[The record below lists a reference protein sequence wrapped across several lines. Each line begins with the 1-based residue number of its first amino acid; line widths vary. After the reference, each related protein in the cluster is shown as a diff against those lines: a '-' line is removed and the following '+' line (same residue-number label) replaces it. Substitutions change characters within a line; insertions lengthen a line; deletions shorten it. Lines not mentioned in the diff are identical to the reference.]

1 MISKKL
7 LLHLHAMKI
16 DVDYMKNNSFLIFGV
31 HIMAFKSGQSKE
43 PQGFTLI
50 ELLVVIAIIAIL
62 IGLLLP
68 AVQKVREAAA
78 RTQCAN
84 GLKQMGLAA
93 HNHHDVYNFLPSGGI
108 GWTDAVPEF
117 TAPGSPV
124 GGTGQKAGPLYQI
137 LPYIEQAAVWKGAGG
152 VTIADCQ
159 INVIKA
165 VIKMYFCPS
174 RRSPAALPPNAS
186 WYGPA
191 GTYEH
196 GPTDYASSNNNT
208 NANDGTNGAIVYGYV
223 GMKLA
228 HIKDG
233 TSNTLMFG
241 EKRMDTT
248 NMGSYQSDDNEGYAC
263 AWDHDVA
270 RTTNALPQ
278 ADGKLGTG
286 AGGNIFGSSHSGG
299 ANYVMVD
306 GTVRFINYS
315 IILASFQAL
324 GTVGNGDINNDY

>member
-1 MISKKL
+1 M
-7 LLHLHAMKI
+7 
-16 DVDYMKNNSFLIFGV
+16 V
-31 HIMAFKSGQSKE
+31 FKSSKNE
-43 PQGFTLI
+43 RPGGFTLI

-78 RTQCAN
+78 RAQCAN
-84 GLKQMGLAA
+84 NFKQMGLAA
-93 HNHHDVYNFLPSGGI
+93 HNHHDVYNRLPSGGI

-117 TAPGSPV
+117 TAVGSPL
-124 GGTGQKAGPLYQI
+124 GGIGQKAGPFYQI
-137 LPYIEQAAVWKGAGG
+137 LPFIEQAAVWKGAGG
-152 VTIADCQ
+152 TTIAECQ

-165 VIKMYFCPS
+165 VIKIYFCPS
-174 RRSPAALPPNAS
+174 RRSPAALPPTGS
-186 WYGPA
+186 WYGPG

-208 NANDGTNGAIVYGYV
+208 GANDGTNGAMVYGYV
-223 GMKLA
+223 GMNLG

-233 TSNTLMFG
+233 TTNTLMFG

-286 AGGNIFGSSHSGG
+286 MGGNIFGSSHSGG

-306 GTVRFINYS
+306 GSVRFINYS
-315 IILASFQAL
+315 ITLASFQAL
-324 GTVGNGDINNDY
+324 GTVGYGDINNDY

>member
-1 MISKKL
+1 M
-7 LLHLHAMKI
+7 
-16 DVDYMKNNSFLIFGV
+16 V
-31 HIMAFKSGQSKE
+31 FKSSKNE
-43 PQGFTLI
+43 RPGGFTLI

-78 RTQCAN
+78 RAQCAN
-84 GLKQMGLAA
+84 NFKQMGLAA
-93 HNHHDVYNFLPSGGI
+93 HNHHDVYNRLPSGGM
-108 GWTDAVPEF
+108 GWTDAVPVF
-117 TAPGSPV
+117 TAVGSPV
-124 GGTGQKAGPLYQI
+124 GGVGQKAGPFYQI
-137 LPYIEQAAVWKGAGG
+137 LPFIEQAAVWKGAGG
-152 VTIADCQ
+152 TTVAECQ

-165 VIKMYFCPS
+165 VIKIYFCPS
-174 RRSPAALPPNAS
+174 RRSPVALPPTGS
-186 WYGPA
+186 WYGPG

-196 GPTDYASSNNNT
+196 GPIDYASSNNNT
-208 NANDGTNGAIVYGYV
+208 GANDGTNGAMVYGYV
-223 GMKLA
+223 GMNLG

-233 TSNTLMFG
+233 TTNTLMFG

-270 RTTNALPQ
+270 RTTNAVPQ
-278 ADGKLGTG
+278 ADGKLGTN

-306 GTVRFINYS
+306 GSVRFINYS
-315 IILASFQAL
+315 ITLASFQAL
-324 GTVGNGDINNDY
+324 GTVGYGDINNDY

>member
-1 MISKKL
+1 MVFKFSK
-7 LLHLHAMKI
+7 
-16 DVDYMKNNSFLIFGV
+16 NERPG
-31 HIMAFKSGQSKE
+31 
-43 PQGFTLI
+43 GFTLI

-68 AVQKVREAAA
+68 AVQKVRQAAA
-78 RTQCAN
+78 RAQCAN
-84 GLKQMGLAA
+84 NFKQMGLAA
-93 HNHHDVYNFLPSGGI
+93 HNHHDVYNRLPSGGI

-117 TAPGSPV
+117 TAVGSPL
-124 GGTGQKAGPLYQI
+124 GGIGQKAGPFYQI
-137 LPYIEQAAVWKGAGG
+137 LPFIEQAAVWKGSGG
-152 VTIADCQ
+152 TTIAECQ

-165 VIKMYFCPS
+165 VIKIYFCPS
-174 RRSPAALPPNAS
+174 RRSPAALPPTGS
-186 WYGPA
+186 WYGPG

-196 GPTDYASSNNNT
+196 GPIDYASSNNNT
-208 NANDGTNGAIVYGYV
+208 GANDGTNGAMVYGYV
-223 GMKLA
+223 GMSLTQ
-228 HIKDG
+228 IKDG
-233 TSNTLMFG
+233 TTNTLMFG

-306 GTVRFINYS
+306 GSVRFINYS
-315 IILASFQAL
+315 ITLASFQAL

>member
-1 MISKKL
+1 M
-7 LLHLHAMKI
+7 
-16 DVDYMKNNSFLIFGV
+16 V
-31 HIMAFKSGQSKE
+31 FKSSKNE
-43 PQGFTLI
+43 RPGGFTLI

-78 RTQCAN
+78 RAQCAN
-84 GLKQMGLAA
+84 NFKQMGLAA
-93 HNHHDVYNFLPSGGI
+93 HNHHDVYNRLPSGGI

-117 TAPGSPV
+117 TAVGSPL
-124 GGTGQKAGPLYQI
+124 GGIGQKAGPFYQI
-137 LPYIEQAAVWKGAGG
+137 LPYIEQAAVWKGSGG
-152 VTIADCQ
+152 TTIAECQ

-165 VIKMYFCPS
+165 VIKIYFCPS
-174 RRSPAALPPNAS
+174 RRSPAALPPTGS
-186 WYGPA
+186 WYGPG

-196 GPTDYASSNNNT
+196 GPIDYASSNNNT
-208 NANDGTNGAIVYGYV
+208 GANDGTNGAMVYGYV
-223 GMKLA
+223 GMSLTQ
-228 HIKDG
+228 IKDG

-248 NMGSYQSDDNEGYAC
+248 NMGSYQGDDNEGYAC

-270 RTTNALPQ
+270 RTTNAVPQ

-306 GTVRFINYS
+306 GSVRFINYS
-315 IILASFQAL
+315 ITLASFQAL
-324 GTVGNGDINNDY
+324 GTVGYGDINNDY

>member
-1 MISKKL
+1 M
-7 LLHLHAMKI
+7 
-16 DVDYMKNNSFLIFGV
+16 V
-31 HIMAFKSGQSKE
+31 FKSHRNE
-43 PQGFTLI
+43 RLLGFTLI

-78 RTQCAN
+78 RAQCAN
-84 GLKQMGLAA
+84 NFKQIGLAT
-93 HNHHDVYNFLPSGGI
+93 HNHHDAYNVLPSGGI
-108 GWTDAVPEF
+108 GWTDAIPEF
-117 TAPGSPV
+117 TAVGNPV

-137 LPYIEQAAVWKGAGG
+137 LPYIEQASVWKGAGG
-152 VTIADCQ
+152 TTIAACQ

-165 VIKMYFCPS
+165 VIKIYFCPS
-174 RRSPAALPPNAS
+174 RRSPAALPPNGS

-208 NANDGTNGAIVYGYV
+208 NANDGTNGAIVYGYT
-223 GMKLA
+223 GLKLGNVT
-228 HIKDG
+228 DG

-241 EKRMDTT
+241 EKRMDIT
-248 NMGSYQSDDNEGYAC
+248 NLGAYQSDDNEGYATG
-263 AWDHDVA
+263 WDHDVA

-278 ADGKLGTG
+278 ADAKLGTG
-286 AGGNIFGSSHSGG
+286 MGGNIFGSSHSGG

-306 GTVRFINYS
+306 GSVRFINYS
-315 IILASFQAL
+315 ITLASFQAL
-324 GTVGNGDINNDY
+324 GTVGKGDLNNDY

>member
-16 DVDYMKNNSFLIFGV
+16 DVDYMKTNSFLVFGV
-31 HIMAFKSGQSKE
+31 HIMAFKWSKE
-43 PQGFTLI
+43 SRGFTLI

-152 VTIADCQ
+152 TTIAECQ

-208 NANDGTNGAIVYGYV
+208 IANDGTNGAIVYGYV

-248 NMGSYQSDDNEGYAC
+248 NMGTYQSDDNEGYAC

-315 IILASFQAL
+315 ITLASFQAL
-324 GTVGNGDINNDY
+324 GTVGKGDLNNDY

>member
-1 MISKKL
+1 MVFKFSK
-7 LLHLHAMKI
+7 
-16 DVDYMKNNSFLIFGV
+16 N
-31 HIMAFKSGQSKE
+31 E
-43 PQGFTLI
+43 RPRGFTLI

-78 RTQCAN
+78 RAQCAN
-84 GLKQMGLAA
+84 NFKQMGLAA
-93 HNHHDVYNFLPSGGI
+93 HNHHDVYNRLPSGGI

-117 TAPGSPV
+117 IAVGSPL
-124 GGTGQKAGPLYQI
+124 GGIGQKAGPFYQI
-137 LPYIEQAAVWKGAGG
+137 LPFIEQAAVWKGAGG
-152 VTIADCQ
+152 TTIAECQ

-165 VIKMYFCPS
+165 VIKIYFCPS
-174 RRSPAALPPNAS
+174 RRSPAALPAIGS
-186 WYGPA
+186 WYGPG

-196 GPTDYASSNNNT
+196 GPIDYASSNNNT
-208 NANDGTNGAIVYGYV
+208 GANDGTNGAMVYGYV
-223 GMKLA
+223 GMNLG

-233 TSNTLMFG
+233 TTNTLMFG

-248 NMGSYQSDDNEGYAC
+248 NMGSYQGDDNEGYAC

-270 RTTNALPQ
+270 RTTNAVPQ

-286 AGGNIFGSSHSGG
+286 SGGNIFGSSHSGG

-306 GTVRFINYS
+306 GSVRFINYS
-315 IILASFQAL
+315 ITLASFQAL
-324 GTVGNGDINNDY
+324 GTVGNGDINNDN

>member
-1 MISKKL
+1 MKKT
-7 LLHLHAMKI
+7 A
-16 DVDYMKNNSFLIFGV
+16 
-31 HIMAFKSGQSKE
+31 
-43 PQGFTLI
+43 FTLI

-68 AVQKVREAAA
+68 AVQKVREAAS
-78 RTQCAN
+78 RMSCSN
-84 GLKQMGLAA
+84 NLKQMGLAA
-93 HNHHDVYNFLPSGGI
+93 HNHHDVYDLLPSGGVVVSS
-108 GWTDAVPEF
+108 GATWPLAWPEF
-117 TAPGSPV
+117 TAPGSPIV
-124 GGTGQKAGPLYQI
+124 GVGQRAGAFYQI
-137 LPYIEQAAVWKGAGG
+137 LPYIEQSAVYKGAGG

-174 RRSPAALPPNAS
+174 RRSPAALPPIVS

-196 GPTDYASSNNNT
+196 GPTDYASSNNNGYRGQQT
-208 NANDGTNGAIVYGYV
+208 GANDGTNGAIVYGYV
-223 GMKLA
+223 GMKLG
-228 HIKDG
+228 HITDG

-248 NMGSYQSDDNEGYAC
+248 SMGSYQSDDNEGYST

-270 RTTNALPQ
+270 RETTALPQ
-278 ADGKLGTG
+278 ADAKTG
-286 AGGNIFGSSHSGG
+286 LNIGGNIFGSSHSGG

-315 IILASFQAL
+315 ITLASFQAL

>member
-1 MISKKL
+1 MVFKFSKNGRL
-7 LLHLHAMKI
+7 
-16 DVDYMKNNSFLIFGV
+16 S
-31 HIMAFKSGQSKE
+31 
-43 PQGFTLI
+43 GFTLI

-78 RTQCAN
+78 RVQCAN
-84 GLKQMGLAA
+84 NFKQMGLAA
-93 HNHHDVYNFLPSGGI
+93 HNHHDAYNRLPSGGTFRGI
-108 GWTDAVPEF
+108 DAIPEF
-117 TAPGSPV
+117 TAVGNPL
-124 GGTGQKAGPLYQI
+124 GGTGQKAGAFYQI

-152 VTIADCQ
+152 TTIAECQ

-165 VIKMYFCPS
+165 VIKIYFCPT
-174 RRSPAALPPNAS
+174 RRSPAALPPTVS

-196 GPTDYASSNNNT
+196 GPTDYASSNND
-208 NANDGTNGAIVYGYV
+208 AMVNDGTNGAIVYGYV
-223 GMKLA
+223 GMNLG

-233 TSNTLMFG
+233 TTNTLMFG

-270 RTTNALPQ
+270 RTTNARPQ
-278 ADGKLGTG
+278 ADAKLGTG
-286 AGGNIFGSSHSGG
+286 MGGNIFGSSHSGG

-306 GTVRFINYS
+306 GSVRFINYS
-315 IILASFQAL
+315 ITLASFQAL

>member
-1 MISKKL
+1 MTKT
-7 LLHLHAMKI
+7 A
-16 DVDYMKNNSFLIFGV
+16 
-31 HIMAFKSGQSKE
+31 
-43 PQGFTLI
+43 FTLI

-68 AVQKVREAAA
+68 AVQKVREAAS
-78 RTQCAN
+78 RIRCAN

-93 HNHHDVYNFLPSGGI
+93 HNHHDVYELLPSGGDVVSS
-108 GWTDAVPEF
+108 GATWPLAWPEF
-117 TAPGSPV
+117 TAPGSPIV
-124 GGTGQKAGPLYQI
+124 GVGQRAGAFYQI
-137 LPYIEQAAVWKGAGG
+137 LPYIEQSAVYKGAGG

-174 RRSPAALPPNAS
+174 RRSPAALPPSVS

-196 GPTDYASSNNNT
+196 GPTDYASSNNNGYRGQQT
-208 NANDGTNGAIVYGYV
+208 GANDGNSGAIVYGYV
-223 GMKLA
+223 GMKLG
-228 HIKDG
+228 HITDG

-248 NMGSYQSDDNEGYAC
+248 SMGSYQSDDNEGYST

-270 RTTNALPQ
+270 RETTALPQ
-278 ADGKLGTG
+278 ADAKLGTG
-286 AGGNIFGSSHSGG
+286 WGGNIFGSSHSGG

-315 IILASFQAL
+315 ITLASFQAL

>member
-1 MISKKL
+1 M
-7 LLHLHAMKI
+7 
-16 DVDYMKNNSFLIFGV
+16 V
-31 HIMAFKSGQSKE
+31 FKSSKNE
-43 PQGFTLI
+43 RPGGFTLI

-68 AVQKVREAAA
+68 AVQKVRAAAA
-78 RTQCAN
+78 RAQCAN
-84 GLKQMGLAA
+84 NFKQMGLAA
-93 HNHHDVYNFLPSGGI
+93 HNHHDVYNRLPSGGM

-117 TAPGSPV
+117 ISVGSPV
-124 GGTGQKAGPLYQI
+124 GGVGQKAGPFYQI
-137 LPYIEQAAVWKGAGG
+137 LPFIEQNAVWKGAGG
-152 VTIADCQ
+152 TTIAECQ

-165 VIKMYFCPS
+165 VIKIYFCPS
-174 RRSPAALPPNAS
+174 RRSPAALTPTGS
-186 WYGPA
+186 WYGPG

-196 GPTDYASSNNNT
+196 GPIDYASSNNNT
-208 NANDGTNGAIVYGYV
+208 GANDGTNGAMVYGYA
-223 GMKLA
+223 GLRLTQ
-228 HIKDG
+228 IKDG
-233 TSNTLMFG
+233 TTNTLMFG

-270 RTTNALPQ
+270 RTTNAVPQ

-306 GTVRFINYS
+306 GGVRFINYS
-315 IILASFQAL
+315 ITLASFQAL
-324 GTVGNGDINNDY
+324 GTVGYGDINNDY

>member
-1 MISKKL
+1 M
-7 LLHLHAMKI
+7 
-16 DVDYMKNNSFLIFGV
+16 V
-31 HIMAFKSGQSKE
+31 FKSSKNE
-43 PQGFTLI
+43 RPGGFTLI

-78 RTQCAN
+78 RAQCAN
-84 GLKQMGLAA
+84 NLKQMGLAV
-93 HNHHDVYNFLPSGGI
+93 HNHQDTYNRLPSGGT
-108 GWTDAVPEF
+108 GWTDAVPQF
-117 TAPGSPV
+117 TAVGSPV
-124 GGTGQKAGPLYQI
+124 GGSGQKAGPFYQI
-137 LPYIEQAAVWKGAGG
+137 LPYIEQGAIWKGGNG
-152 VTIADCQ
+152 TTIAECQ

-165 VIKMYFCPS
+165 VIKIYFCPS
-174 RRSPAALPPNAS
+174 RRSPAALPPTGS
-186 WYGPA
+186 WYGPG

-196 GPTDYASSNNNT
+196 GPIDYASSNNNT
-208 NANDGTNGAIVYGYV
+208 GANDGTNGAMVYGYV
-223 GMKLA
+223 GMNLA

-233 TSNTLMFG
+233 TTNTLMFG

-270 RTTNALPQ
+270 RTTNALPK

-306 GTVRFINYS
+306 GSVRFINYS
-315 IILASFQAL
+315 ITLASFQAL
-324 GTVGNGDINNDY
+324 GTVGNGDINNDN

>member
-1 MISKKL
+1 MFEKPSKNGK
-7 LLHLHAMKI
+7 
-16 DVDYMKNNSFLIFGV
+16 
-31 HIMAFKSGQSKE
+31 
-43 PQGFTLI
+43 PPGFTLI

-78 RTQCAN
+78 RVQCAN

-93 HNHHDVYNFLPSGGI
+93 HNHHDVYNVLPSGGI

-117 TAPGSPV
+117 TAVGSPV
-124 GGTGQKAGPLYQI
+124 GGIGQKAGAFYQI
-137 LPYIEQAAVWKGAGG
+137 LPFIEQVALWKGGG
-152 VTIADCQ
+152 GTTIAACQ
-159 INVIKA
+159 INIIKA
-165 VIKMYFCPS
+165 VVKNYFCPS
-174 RRSPAALPPNAS
+174 RRSPAALPATGS
-186 WYGPA
+186 WFGPA

-208 NANDGTNGAIVYGYV
+208 SANDGTNGAIAYGYV
-223 GMKLA
+223 GMKLG

-233 TSNTLMFG
+233 TSNTLLFG

-248 NMGSYQSDDNEGYAC
+248 NLGTYQSDDNEGYAC
-263 AWDHDVA
+263 GWDHDVA
-270 RTTNALPQ
+270 RSTNALPQ

-315 IILASFQAL
+315 ITLASFQAL
-324 GTVGNGDINNDY
+324 GTVGNGDINYD

>member
-1 MISKKL
+1 MKKT
-7 LLHLHAMKI
+7 A
-16 DVDYMKNNSFLIFGV
+16 
-31 HIMAFKSGQSKE
+31 
-43 PQGFTLI
+43 FTLI

-68 AVQKVREAAA
+68 AVQKVREAAS
-78 RTQCAN
+78 RMSCSN
-84 GLKQMGLAA
+84 NLKQMGLAA
-93 HNHHDVYNFLPSGGI
+93 HNHHDVYDLLPSGGVVVSSGAI
-108 GWTDAVPEF
+108 WPLAWPEF
-117 TAPGSPV
+117 TAPGSPIV
-124 GGTGQKAGPLYQI
+124 GVGQKAGAFYQI
-137 LPYIEQAAVWKGAGG
+137 LPYIEQTAVYKGAGG

-174 RRSPAALPPNAS
+174 RRSPAALPPSVS

-196 GPTDYASSNNNT
+196 GPTDYASSNNNGVRGQQT
-208 NANDGTNGAIVYGYV
+208 GANDGTNGAIVYGYV
-223 GMKLA
+223 GMKLG
-228 HIKDG
+228 HITDG

-248 NMGSYQSDDNEGYAC
+248 SMGSYQSDDNEGYST

-270 RTTNALPQ
+270 RETTALPQ
-278 ADGKLGTG
+278 ADAKLGTG
-286 AGGNIFGSSHSGG
+286 WGGLIFGSSHSGG

-306 GTVRFINYS
+306 GAVRFINYS
-315 IILASFQAL
+315 ITLASFQAL

>member
-1 MISKKL
+1 M
-7 LLHLHAMKI
+7 
-16 DVDYMKNNSFLIFGV
+16 V
-31 HIMAFKSGQSKE
+31 FKSSKNE
-43 PQGFTLI
+43 RPGGFTLI

-78 RTQCAN
+78 RAQCAN
-84 GLKQMGLAA
+84 NFKQMGLAA
-93 HNHHDVYNFLPSGGI
+93 HNHQDTYNRLPSGGT
-108 GWTDAVPEF
+108 GWTDAVPQF
-117 TAPGSPV
+117 TAVGSPV
-124 GGTGQKAGPLYQI
+124 GGSGQKAGPFYQI
-137 LPYIEQAAVWKGAGG
+137 LPFIEQGAIWKGGNG
-152 VTIADCQ
+152 TTIAECQ

-165 VIKMYFCPS
+165 VIKIYFCPS
-174 RRSPAALPPNAS
+174 RRSPAALPPTGS
-186 WYGPA
+186 WYGPG

-196 GPTDYASSNNNT
+196 GPIDYASSNNNT
-208 NANDGTNGAIVYGYV
+208 GANDGTNGAMVYGYV
-223 GMKLA
+223 GMNLA

-233 TSNTLMFG
+233 TTNTLMFG

-270 RTTNALPQ
+270 RTTNALPK

-306 GTVRFINYS
+306 GSVRFINYS
-315 IILASFQAL
+315 ITLASFQAL